1 LKRFLSTKLR
11 CPKGR
16 VPCSLLEVGK
26 HLRRLAELPERDW
39 REKLQA
45 SHPGK
50 KERQMLVVGYALVED
65 LPQEQPYALGVEG
78 FATKKEGSRWI
89 LYEPS
94 QELQREMKGMNK
106 GYRERLD

>member
-11 CPKGR
+11 WPKGR

-26 HLRRLAELPERDW
+26 RLRRLVELPERDW

-45 SHPGK
+45 SQPGK

-65 LPQEQPYALGVEG
+65 LPQEQPCALGVEG
-78 FATKKEGSRWI
+78 FTMKKG
-89 LYEPS
+89 
-94 QELQREMKGMNK
+94 
-106 GYRERLD
+106 